1 MEEVMTN
8 VRLAWKR
15 SIWVAL
21 ALVVVAA
28 VLGARFA
35 IATHAAEPGE
45 DAGGIHVELS
55 ALAGAPD
62 AKGSAAVRFEQGV
75 LQGSIHVR
83 DLPAQPYGSGKFYG
97 AWFVRTDTGDKAFLG
112 ALIHDQSIIFSSGGG
127 GAAKLAATHFTTGTH
142 QGSPI
147 RQGPPGSNLII
158 VLIESNINGLTP
170 SPVGQAA
177 QGVF

>member
-1 MEEVMTN
+1 MEEVMTR
-8 VRLAWKR
+8 VRLAGKR
-15 SIWVAL
+15 SVWVAL
-21 ALVVVAA
+21 AVLLCVA
-28 VLGARFA
+28 VLAARFA
-35 IATHAAEPGE
+35 LATRAAEP
-45 DAGGIHVELS
+45 DQDTGGIHVELS

-62 AKGSAAVRFEQGV
+62 ARGSADIRFAQGV

-127 GAAKLAATHFTTGTH
+127 GAARLAATRFTTGPD

-147 RQGPPGSNLII
+147 RQGPRGSNLII
-158 VLIESNINGLTP
+158 VLIENNINGLTP

>member
-1 MEEVMTN
+1 MTN
-8 VRLAWKR
+8 VRLAGTR
-15 SIWVAL
+15 MVWVAL
-21 ALVVVAA
+21 AVLLAAA

-35 IATHAAEPGE
+35 IATHAAEPGQ
-45 DAGGIHVELS
+45 DTGGIHVELS

-62 AKGSAAVRFEQGV
+62 AKGSADIRFEQGV

-83 DLPAQPYGSGKFYG
+83 ELPAQPYGSGKCYG

-112 ALIHDQSIIFSSGGG
+112 ALIHDQSIIFSSGGSG
-127 GAAKLAATHFTTGTH
+127 GAKLAATRFTTGTD

-147 RQGPPGSNLII
+147 RQGPRGSNLII

>member
-1 MEEVMTN
+1 MTN
-8 VRLAWKR
+8 VRLPWKR
-15 SIWVAL
+15 SVWVAL
-21 ALVVVAA
+21 ALLVVVA

-35 IATHAAEPGE
+35 ITTHAAGPGE
-45 DAGGIHVELS
+45 DSGGIHVELS

-62 AKGSAAVRFEQGV
+62 AKGSADIRFEQGV
-75 LQGSIHVR
+75 LSGSIHVR

-112 ALIHDQSIIFSSGGG
+112 ALIHDQSIIFSSRGG
-127 GAAKLAATHFTTGTH
+127 GAAKLAATHFTTGPD

-147 RQGPPGSNLII
+147 RQAPRGSNLII
-158 VLIESNINGLTP
+158 VLIENNINGLTP
-170 SPVGQAA
+170 SPAGQAA

>member
-1 MEEVMTN
+1 MTN
-8 VRLAWKR
+8 VRLTGKR

-21 ALVVVAA
+21 AMVVVAA

-45 DAGGIHVELS
+45 DTGGIHVELS

-62 AKGSAAVRFEQGV
+62 AKGSADIRFEQGA

-83 DLPAQPYGSGKFYG
+83 DLPVQPYGSGKFYG

-112 ALIHDQSIIFSSGGG
+112 ALIHDQSIIFSSGGA
-127 GAAKLAATHFTTGTH
+127 GAAKLAATHFTTG
-142 QGSPI
+142 PD
-147 RQGPPGSNLII
+147 
-158 VLIESNINGLTP
+158 
-170 SPVGQAA
+170 
-177 QGVF
+177 